1 MISRFRN
8 WGIFCSSVPVKCR
21 CLLFGLEL
29 RDTVR
34 AVWTEYSFVAHCQF
48 MILIVEVWFFSIYE
62 TQVSSQEKKIP
73 VCWNIY
79 DIDVLCTLQYCIFYI
94 VKIKNLWFKVEI
106 LESHLFT
113 LNCSLFQKK
122 IVTSEFL
129 SCNKEWK
136 TFFHVKHYPYVI
148 NNELQRQWTELI
160 KTSPL
165 SITKFSMNNKQSRK
179 PFFRLLIKSLTEP
192 YTITLS
198 CMCPLRPLE
207 FNSAWLILVFDWLI
221 WLTRLTSERRIFSV
235 DFVFCEKIT

>member
-1 MISRFRN
+1 MSFIWVGVERY
-8 WGIFCSSVPVKCR
+8 V
-21 CLLFGLEL
+21 LFGLNIHL
-29 RDTVR
+29 LLT
-34 AVWTEYSFVAHCQF
+34 ANLWYWLLKCG
-48 MILIVEVWFFSIYE
+48 FSASMKHKCPHE
-62 TQVSSQEKKIP
+62 EKKIP
-73 VCWNIY
+73 VCGNIY

-179 PFFRLLIKSLTEP
+179 PFFRLLIKSLMEP

>member
-29 RDTVR
+29 RDTCCLD
-34 AVWTEYSFVAHCQF
+34 WIFICCS
-48 MILIVEVWFFSIYE
+48 LPIYDIDCWSVVFQHLWN
-62 TQVSSQEKKIP
+62 TSVLTRKKIP

-136 TFFHVKHYPYVI
+136 TFFHVKQYPYVI

-165 SITKFSMNNKQSRK
+165 SITKFSVNNKQSRK

-198 CMCPLRPLE
+198 CMCPLWPLE